1 MGRKVQRIWPKHLQT
16 VGEMLRQNVDVF
28 AHCPKCQTD
37 FEVDL
42 ETLAI
47 LYTGHYSLIGRHGK
61 CKRRGCGG
69 RVFFNARIHTVF
81 VPLLEG
87 D

>member
-1 MGRKVQRIWPKHLQT
+1 MGRKVQRIWPRHLQT
-16 VGEMLRQNVDVF
+16 VGEMIRQDVDVF
-28 AHCPKCQTD
+28 AHCEKCQMD

-42 ETLAI
+42 ELLAT
-47 LYTGHYSLIGRHGK
+47 LYTGRYSLIGRYGK

-69 RVFFNARIHTVF
+69 RVFFLAAIHTVF
-81 VPLLEG
+81 RPLLDE